1 MTEHQNSSPLPPRWR
16 RLLNHVFVIGL
27 GFVLVGFLVWS
38 FIMGTPFLTTSPKDE
53 VAPPAQTQPGKTPVA
68 APPVA
73 SPVPPDST
81 EILKS
86 QLTQVLNGVKAA
98 NQKKDLSQ
106 LLSYYSPNFPQ
117 LTQRAQSISKAW
129 KIYDYPKMDFEIK
142 RVRLLSDHAAVASVT
157 WEIEAQNI
165 STLKN
170 QNISKTYLIKF
181 ARESGQWRIAAL
193 DKAE

>member
-1 MTEHQNSSPLPPRWR
+1 MTDHQKSFHPPPKWR
-16 RLLNHVFVIGL
+16 RLLNHSFVIGL
-27 GFVLVGFLVWS
+27 GFLLVGFLVWS

-53 VAPPAQTQPGKTPVA
+53 MAPPAQTQPGKTPA
-68 APPVA
+68 TAPPVA
-73 SPVPPDST
+73 SPVPPDSA

-86 QLTQVLNGVKAA
+86 QLAQVLNGIKAA

-142 RVRLLSDHAAVASVT
+142 RVRLLSDHAAVAWVT
-157 WEIEAQNI
+157 WEVEAQNI

-181 ARESGQWRIAAL
+181 ARESGQWRITAL

>member
-1 MTEHQNSSPLPPRWR
+1 
-16 RLLNHVFVIGL
+16 
-27 GFVLVGFLVWS
+27 
-38 FIMGTPFLTTSPKDE
+38 MGTPFLTTSPKDE

-142 RVRLLSDHAAVASVT
+142 KVRLLSDQAAVALVT
-157 WEIEAQNI
+157 WEVEAQNI

-170 QNISKTYLIKF
+170 QNISKTYSMKF
-181 ARESGQWRIAAL
+181 VRESGQWRITAL